1 MKIDRKSQAAR
12 EAEILIQAA
21 NERRELNKMKLPGE
35 PVLKER
41 PKRLDD
47 DKLQSSIGNLL
58 GRYGEKI
65 EQQQQA
71 AAAATE
77 KNESE
82 AWKRDLPADK
92 PAKKSHDYR
101 A

>member
-1 MKIDRKSQAAR
+1 MKIDRKAHAAR

-41 PKRLDD
+41 AKRLDND
-47 DKLQSSIGNLL
+47 GLQNSIGNLL
-58 GRYGEKI
+58 GRYGQKI
-65 EQQQQA
+65 EEQQA
-71 AAAATE
+71 AAAAAAE
-77 KNESE
+77 KKGDE
-82 AWKRDLPADK
+82 AWKRDLPKDQ
-92 PAKKSHDYR
+92 PTKKSHDYR

>member
-35 PVLKER
+35 PVLKEK

-47 DKLQSSIGNLL
+47 HKLQSSIGNLL

-82 AWKRDLPADK
+82 AWKRDLPAD
-92 PAKKSHDYR
+92 ATTKKSHDYR

>member
-1 MKIDRKSQAAR
+1 MKINRNAHANR

-35 PVLKER
+35 PVIKNKA
-41 PKRLDD
+41 KRLDSD
-47 DKLQSSIGNLL
+47 GLQNSIGSLL
-58 GRYGEKI
+58 GRYGQKI
-65 EQQQQA
+65 EEQQA

-77 KNESE
+77 KKEGE
-82 AWKRDLPADK
+82 EWKKDLPEQ
-92 PAKKSHDYR
+92 PTKKMHDYR

>member
-1 MKIDRKSQAAR
+1 MKIDRKAHANR

-35 PVLKER
+35 PVIKNKA
-41 PKRLDD
+41 KRLDND
-47 DKLQSSIGNLL
+47 GLQNSIGDLL
-58 GRYGEKI
+58 GKYGQKI
-65 EQQQQA
+65 EEKQA
-71 AAAATE
+71 AAAAAE
-77 KNESE
+77 KKEGE
-82 AWKRDLPADK
+82 AWKRDLPEQ

>member
-1 MKIDRKSQAAR
+1 MKIDRKAHAAR

-35 PVLKER
+35 PVLKNK

-47 DKLQSSIGNLL
+47 DKLQNSIGDLL
-58 GRYGEKI
+58 GRYGQKI
-65 EQQQQA
+65 EEQQQSA
-71 AAAATE
+71 AEKKTE
-77 KNESE
+77 ES
-82 AWKRDLPADK
+82 WKKDLPAGQ
-92 PAKKSHDYR
+92 ATKKSHDYR

>member
-1 MKIDRKSQAAR
+1 MKIDRKAHANR

-35 PVLKER
+35 PVIKNKA
-41 PKRLDD
+41 KRLDND
-47 DKLQSSIGNLL
+47 GLQNSIGNLL
-58 GRYGEKI
+58 GRYEQKI
-65 EQQQQA
+65 EEKQA
-71 AAAATE
+71 AAAAAE
-77 KNESE
+77 KKDSE
-82 AWKRDLPADK
+82 TWKRDLPDQ

>member
-35 PVLKER
+35 PVLKEK
-41 PKRLDD
+41 PKRLDV

-82 AWKRDLPADK
+82 AWKRDLPAD
-92 PAKKSHDYR
+92 ATTKKSHDYR